1 MFSLLDIRVDSTCNV
16 SEITW
21 NHLVSPKDKDGNGT
35 TIQRGHDGV
44 FGECQKMYFKGIPVA
59 VKVFNNLSSSRDVSH
74 EAAAMYQCSHPS
86 IPHTF
91 GVNVTQKPYF
101 LETYFHGIGSSAC
114 TLYRALQS
122 HSMFLSKCS
131 AGKIMLQ
138 LCKALEHL
146 HSKHLLHRDIRVTII
161 FFQW

>member
-1 MFSLLDIRVDSTCNV
+1 MFSLLDTRVDSNV

-35 TIQRGHDGV
+35 TIQLGHGV
-44 FGECQKMYFKGIPVA
+44 FGECRKMYFKGIPVA
-59 VKVFNNLSSSRDVSH
+59 VKLFNNLSSSWDVSH
-74 EAAAMYQCSHPS
+74 EAAAMNQCSHPS

-91 GVNVTQKPYF
+91 GVNLTQKPYF
-101 LETYFHGIGSSAC
+101 LVSYFYGIGNSAC
-114 TLYRALQS
+114 TLYRALHS
-122 HSMFLSKCS
+122 HSMSLSKCS